1 MKIHSAFA
9 AGFALAALTASAWAQ
24 IAVSGNDG
32 KQMRPGDN
40 PPGMRPDTVSVIDMN
55 VFPPQVLA
63 TIDAPASLVGPPDS
77 VAVAPDS
84 SYAIVTCSQKRDPSD
99 PNKLVLGDA
108 VSVID
113 LANPRK
119 PMVLQRIAAG
129 DGAAGVS
136 INRAGTM
143 ALVAN
148 LSGSVSVFTISHKRL
163 TKVGTVQMGYGSAP
177 TDAEFAPDGKH
188 AYVLEA
194 GRGGAAI
201 LDVDGTKV
209 TNSGQRIATG
219 DHPYSLSIAPV
230 GGYGVNTNMMGGMT
244 AAAVRNLEGIKELQA
259 ARSGPRGRRNTHGA
273 AGPPDESGT
282 VTLIDLRTNKV
293 VDTVVVGNSPEHA
306 GLSPDGK
313 YVEVT
318 VANNAIVPPTAP
330 NYHSVY
336 GLMRIFRVNGGKLSL
351 IASAKTGHWCQG
363 VAWSKDDHVILLQCS
378 MENEIEVFRFDGKTL
393 TEDTAATL
401 RFNARPGAIATADN
415 Q

>member
-1 MKIHSAFA
+1 MKMRNAFA
-9 AGFALAALTASAWAQ
+9 AGFALAALSAGAWAQ

-32 KQMRPGDN
+32 KQMRPGDE

-55 VFPPQVLA
+55 VSPPKVLA

-84 SYAIVTCSQKRDPSD
+84 SFAIVTCSQKRDPSD

-113 LANPRK
+113 LANPSK
-119 PMVLQRIAAG
+119 PKVVQRIAAG

-163 TKVGTVQMGYGSAP
+163 TKVGTLQMGYGSAP
-177 TDAEFAPDGKH
+177 SDPAFLPDGKH

-201 LDVDGTKV
+201 LDVNGSKV

-219 DHPYSLSIAPV
+219 SYPYSLSIAPV
-230 GGYGVNTNMMGGMT
+230 GGYAVNTNMMGGMT
-244 AAAVRNLEGIKELQA
+244 AAALRNLEGIKEPPA
-259 ARSGPRGRRNTHGA
+259 ARSGPRGRRNAPAA
-273 AGPPDESGT
+273 AGPPDQSGKI
-282 VTLIDLRTNKV
+282 TLIDLRTNKV
-293 VDTVVVGNSPEHA
+293 VDSAVVGNSPEHA
-306 GLSPDGK
+306 GMSPDGK

-318 VANNAIVPPTAP
+318 VANNAIVPPTSP
-330 NYHSVY
+330 KYRSVH
-336 GLMRIFRVNGGKLSL
+336 GLMRIFAVSSGKLTP
-351 IASAKTGHWCQG
+351 IATADTGHWCQG
-363 VAWSKDDHVILLQCS
+363 VAWSKDDHEILLQCS
-378 MENEIEVFRFDGKTL
+378 MEREIEVFHFNGKSL
-393 TEDTAATL
+393 TQDAAATL
-401 RFNARPGAIATADN
+401 HFNARPGAIATADN